1 MFQNIT
7 RDLFDN
13 QSDEKVEEN
22 KKVNAK
28 DVLNKLFAKQNII
41 LYVVTFLISM
51 VGFDES
57 TLMFN
62 ISPFIIVISAGIA
75 GLLRNILLPKA
86 AKCACTTQCAD
97 DKDTG
102 KEQSNDA

>member
-28 DVLNKLFAKQNII
+28 DVLNKLFAKQKYNTICCYI
-41 LYVVTFLISM
+41 
-51 VGFDES
+51 FDINGW
-57 TLMFN
+57 F
-62 ISPFIIVISAGIA
+62 
-75 GLLRNILLPKA
+75 
-86 AKCACTTQCAD
+86 
-97 DKDTG
+97 
-102 KEQSNDA
+102 